1 MEIAFARWK
10 LREWRPGDEPAII
23 KYANNY
29 KIWRNL
35 DDIFPHPY
43 TLEDA
48 RHWIKHCS
56 ESQDIQF
63 AITDEREAIGG
74 IGLELQPDIHRL
86 SARVGYWL
94 GEPFW
99 GRGISS
105 AALGALVRYAFNSTS
120 LVRIYTIVFEWNP
133 ASCRVLEKNGFQREA
148 VMRRSVL
155 KDGKLI
161 DCFLYALLKPD

>member
-1 MEIAFARWK
+1 MEITFGQYK
-10 LREWRPGDEPAII
+10 LREWQANDEPSIV
-23 KYANNY
+23 KYANNR
-29 KIWRNL
+29 KVWRNL

-43 TLEDA
+43 TAKDA
-48 RHWIKHCS
+48 RSWINHCH
-56 ESQDIQF
+56 ETKDIQF
-63 AITDEREAIGG
+63 AITNKAEPIGG

-99 GRGISS
+99 GRGIASD
-105 AALGALVRYAFNSTS
+105 ALGTLVRHAFSSTD
-120 LVRIYTIVFEWNP
+120 LVRLYTIVFEWNP

-155 KDGKLI
+155 KDGELI
-161 DCFLYALLKPD
+161 DCFFYALLKPE